1 MKYKIVPL
9 EEVNA
14 DPRVR
19 DLCAVLGQGK
29 VAQNTAQ
36 AAAWHIANHMSWDQL
51 AHKNRIESQYIGN
64 IKFFDP
70 IELQTAFQLTGL
82 INQEEQ
88 MRKASEK
95 ASPGYSTSTN
105 AENDSNTAKP
115 NKG

>member
-9 EEVNA
+9 EEVNS
-14 DPRVR
+14 DPRIR

-29 VAQNTAQ
+29 VPQNTAQ
-36 AAAWHIANHMSWDQL
+36 AAAWHIANRMSWDEL

-88 MRKASEK
+88 SRKASEK
-95 ASPGYSTSTN
+95 ASPGYSTST
-105 AENDSNTAKP
+105 ESNSTLVEP